1 LLPIVKTKP
10 HDGYI
15 HSQQQGAGVAA
26 LAGLLLRQKHD
37 CGDLLRVVAF
47 ASPPILDYKSAAA
60 CQDFCTTIVNKADVI
75 PRASLANLA
84 VLKTQ
89 LVESV
94 RPRLV
99 EKGILP
105 ADFKSMRALLSY
117 LTKTSDNEAD
127 ESNWI
132 MTADEAKDALR
143 MALEKVP
150 IQDPEHLYIPG
161 QVLFMYQLWKKES
174 SPDEENAQKKA
185 HGVIR
190 MQPTD
195 HVLRHLEIDLSMV
208 SDHLAPS
215 YRETL
220 RELVSMNQP
229 PNPPPGAGDVNEVE
243 KSATTAEASSS
254 SSFSS

>member
-1 LLPIVKTKP
+1 
-10 HDGYI
+10 
-15 HSQQQGAGVAA
+15 

-37 CGDLLRVVAF
+37 CDLRVVAF
-47 ASPPILDYKSAAA
+47 ASPPILDYQSAAA

-99 EKGILP
+99 QKGILP
-105 ADFKSMRALLSY
+105 ADFKSVRALLSY
-117 LTKTSDNEAD
+117 LTTTSDDEAD

-143 MALEKVP
+143 LALEKVP
-150 IQDPEHLYIPG
+150 IQDQEHLYIPG

-174 SPDEENAQKKA
+174 PDDARKA

-220 RELVSMNQP
+220 RELVLLNQP
-229 PNPPPGAGDVNEVE
+229 PPPDAGDANELG
-243 KSATTAEASSS
+243 KSATAAEASPSASSS
-254 SSFSS
+254 S